1 MCLWVIQIQCI
12 CGIIVNRIALLMVDR
27 RMAAKIKWSVAI
39 ILGLINISVF
49 CIWIPAR
56 LQISTT
62 FVHVNEIW
70 DRIEKVLFL
79 FVDAA
84 LNFYFIYLVR
94 TKLIACGLTK
104 YMPLFKFNMFM
115 VGVSMSLD
123 VSAALYQL
131 VVRTTMAKANAP
143 RLSSLVACRF
153 PTVLC
158 TSHKNHVAHLCMC

>member
-1 MCLWVIQIQCI
+1 
-12 CGIIVNRIALLMVDR
+12 MVDR
-27 RMAAKIKWSVAI
+27 RLATKIRWSVAI
-39 ILGLINISVF
+39 VLGLINISVF

-62 FVHVNEIW
+62 FVYVNEIW

-79 FVDAA
+79 FVDAS

-123 VSAALYQL
+123 VSVALYQL
-131 VVRTTMAKANAP
+131 MVQTDMANANRP
-143 RLSSLVACRF
+143 DY
-153 PTVLC
+153 T
-158 TSHKNHVAHLCMC
+158 HW